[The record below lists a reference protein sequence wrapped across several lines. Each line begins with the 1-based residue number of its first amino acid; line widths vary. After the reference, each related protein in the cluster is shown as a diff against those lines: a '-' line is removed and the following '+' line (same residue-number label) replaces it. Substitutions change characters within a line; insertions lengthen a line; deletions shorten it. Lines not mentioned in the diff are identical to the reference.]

1 MNLLRHCF
9 FMGFLALLVGTAGLA
24 HAQGA
29 NPTGVSTDD
38 PAIQPAPVQPDAP
51 DPADALS
58 DTLEQLQGE
67 GGEDL
72 LNPFVIGENAGNL
85 MNSLLGPTRG
95 VVNDDLNSAD
105 GLASQ
110 GVGSDGGSPSDG
122 KGKSGLSSTLSVML
136 LLTVL
141 TMVPAVLV
149 MCTSFTR
156 IVVVLALLRQA
167 LGTQQLPPTQVI
179 TGLAL
184 FLTLLVMSPTLNQI
198 NNEVLKPLNA
208 GTIDETQA
216 WEKTKAPLRDFMF
229 RQIDRSGNWGSVYT
243 IMEWREPGVTAEKG
257 ELRREDVDM
266 LTLVPAFMISELK
279 VAFLMGFRLYLP
291 FLVIDMVVSSVLIS
305 MGMLM
310 LPPVLISLPFK
321 LLLFVLVDGWNLL
334 VANLLTSFD
343 VGVVPAASG

>member
-1 MNLLRHCF
+1 MSRIHGILF
-9 FMGFLALLVGTAGLA
+9 TGLLVVGIVAAGA
-24 HAQGA
+24 AQAQGA

-38 PAIQPAPVQPDAP
+38 PAIQPPPIQPAQP
-51 DPADALS
+51 DPAGALS

-72 LNPFVIGENAGNL
+72 LNPFVIGENAGDF
-85 MNSLLGPTRG
+85 MNALLGPTRG
-95 VVNDDLNSAD
+95 VVNDDLNSPS

-110 GVGSDGGSPSDG
+110 GIGNTPGSGSER
-122 KGKSGLSSTLSVML
+122 GKSGLSSTLSVML

-208 GTIDETQA
+208 GTIDETEA

-243 IMEWREPGVTAEKG
+243 IMEWREPGITAEKRD
-257 ELRREDVDM
+257 LRREDVDM

-343 VGVVPAASG
+343 VGAVPAASG

>member
-1 MNLLRHCF
+1 MRGRAIQYVLLVV
-9 FMGFLALLVGTAGLA
+9 ALLWWLPGAA
-24 HAQGA
+24 YAQGA
-29 NPTGVSTDD
+29 NPSGVTVEGPAEPPAQTPPEEDLASPGGPGGGLANPISLGRTAGDLINALANPAQGVLNDDLVGGAVPAAGDLGVST
-38 PAIQPAPVQPDAP
+38 P
-51 DPADALS
+51 
-58 DTLEQLQGE
+58 QG
-67 GGEDL
+67 
-72 LNPFVIGENAGNL
+72 
-85 MNSLLGPTRG
+85 T
-95 VVNDDLNSAD
+95 
-105 GLASQ
+105 
-110 GVGSDGGSPSDG
+110 
-122 KGKSGLSSTLSVML
+122 SGFSSTLSILL

-141 TMVPAVLV
+141 TMIPAVLV

-184 FLTLLVMSPTLNQI
+184 FLTLLVMSPTLTQL
-198 NNEVLKPLNA
+198 NEDVLEPLNA
-208 GTIDETQA
+208 GTIDDTQA
-216 WEKTKAPLRDFMF
+216 WDAAKKPLRDFMF

-243 IMEWREPGVTAEKG
+243 LMEWREPGVTAEKG
-257 ELRREDVDM
+257 ALKREDVDM

-343 VGVVPAASG
+343 VGRIPAGTG